1 MIKGSLNKKALYGFK
16 EGDNSLV
23 QLDVSNYSI
32 NQSTGELSLKNKI
45 SSIET
50 YSLDGEDLWNNTNID
65 GFTVYAKV
73 RYKQV
78 DNSYDYCIK
87 SDENVITWWDPGE
100 KVSND
105 KEYGYRP
112 IFTFSVPNVEKYKFN
127 VKIRAAVVNK
137 QYMKHH
143 DSAPY
148 LFNKQS
154 FADLYKIFTGNTGNV

>member
-1 MIKGSLNKKALYGFK
+1 LYGFK
-16 EGDNSLV
+16 EDDNSLV

-32 NQSTGELSLKNKI
+32 NQSTGVLSLKNKI
-45 SSIET
+45 SSVET
-50 YSLDGEDLWNNTNID
+50 YSLDGEDLWNSTNID

-73 RYKQV
+73 RRKH
-78 DNSYDYCIK
+78 DDISYDYYIK
-87 SDENVITWWDPGE
+87 SDEKVITWWDPGE
-100 KVSND
+100 KVSTN
-105 KEYGYRP
+105 KEYSNRP

-154 FADLYKIFTGNTGNV
+154 FDDLYKIFTGSTGNV